1 MIKSFISYFLVG
13 ILFVPSILQA
23 FHLHNDHKK
32 EKFCF
37 ENDLHYHSDDQS
49 CLFEYTFNNQLS
61 DLKKYYSSE
70 NSPEFLAKRI
80 PNKTNYYS
88 INYFCLT
95 DERGPPYYM
104 ITSEV

>member
-1 MIKSFISYFLVG
+1 MLVG
-13 ILFVPSILQA
+13 VLFVPSILQA

-49 CLFEYTFNNQLS
+49 CLFEYTFNNQAS

-70 NSPEFLAKRI
+70 NLLEVLSEKTQI
-80 PNKTNYYS
+80 KTNYYS

-95 DERGPPYYM
+95 DERGPPSYR
-104 ITSEV
+104 ITSKV